1 MVEIVNP
8 ITKKH
13 LILLTYKV
21 MNGVDYDEMHRAVKG
36 FQDVL
41 EKRYGKTLGYKFQD
55 LSIYKYWDNQFQM
68 DIEAF
73 EFIDGVVVK
82 EDIQIPG
89 SSEYNFDLKLSDMG
103 VDICEI
109 LSSPHLKREFNDKRI
124 TKKLLRELKKIKK
137 EIAS

>member
-1 MVEIVNP
+1 MAEIVDP
-8 ITKKH
+8 MTKKH
-13 LILLTYKV
+13 LILLAYKA
-21 MNGVDYDEMHRAVKG
+21 MDGVDYDEMHRAVKN

-73 EFIDGVVVK
+73 EFIDGDIVN
-82 EDIQIPG
+82 EDIHLSG
-89 SSEYNFDLKLSDMG
+89 KSNGHALKLGDLAE
-103 VDICEI
+103 DTYQ
-109 LSSPHLKREFNDKRI
+109 LLTKPYLDKQFNDKKI
-124 TKKLLRELKKIKK
+124 TKKLLRELNKIKK